1 MSIKSS
7 LVLAALVASSIGSAM
22 AVPVG
27 LVNHWTGDGTTLDRV
42 GNATTTLVN
51 GATYGAGRLGQAFA
65 FDGVNDRV
73 EANVNISPA
82 AMSAVTIGA
91 WIYVSGHGG
100 SPDWAM
106 GHDDGGFDRALIVND
121 SRYGGAN
128 AGPAAGVGRTYT
140 STLPRFTTGEW
151 HFMAVS
157 YRGNGLSATV
167 FFDGLTQ
174 EIANV
179 TNTNGQS
186 ILTFGGLRNFGGHE
200 IRGFM
205 DDVFVFN
212 RALTVAELRDVQANG
227 LVVPEPSSLALAGLA
242 VAALVGLR
250 RRRA

>member
-1 MSIKSS
+1 MSIKTCIA
-7 LVLAALVASSIGSAM
+7 LAALAVASLGNAL

-27 LVNHWTGDGTTLDRV
+27 LIHHWTGDGSTLDRA
-42 GNATTTLVN
+42 GSAATTLVN
-51 GATYGAGRLGQAFA
+51 GAGYGVGRNGQAFA

-73 EANVNISPA
+73 DAQVNISPA
-82 AMSAVTIGA
+82 AKSAVTIGA
-91 WIYVSGHGG
+91 WIFVSGHGG

-106 GHDDGGFDRALIVND
+106 GHDDGGYDRALIVND
-121 SRYGGAN
+121 TRYGGPN
-128 AGPAAGVGRTYT
+128 AGPAAGVGRTYA

-157 YRGNGLSATV
+157 YQGNGLSATV

-174 EIANV
+174 EITNV
-179 TNTNGQS
+179 QNSNGQS
-186 ILTFGGLRNFGGHE
+186 TLTFGGLRNFSGHE

-242 VAALVGLR
+242 VVALAGLR